1 MMNSD
6 FDMTTIN
13 LDLAA
18 ESADSTQVLNIVDAS
33 GNSESGSGQGGDEV
47 STKLAL
53 AKAYEEMG
61 DHSQARELLEE
72 VIAEGNNDLAQ
83 QARDMLGRLRG

>member
-1 MMNSD
+1 
-6 FDMTTIN
+6 
-13 LDLAA
+13 
-18 ESADSTQVLNIVDAS
+18 
-33 GNSESGSGQGGDEV
+33 
-47 STKLAL
+47 
-53 AKAYEEMG
+53 MG